1 MSQSFR
7 ITVNNQDYFFK
18 ILSPVNINNQT
29 EEIKVEIDKD
39 AVVNLKKVAETWQE
53 GIEQFPK
60 QEVVQAILK
69 AICLRFRV

>member
-7 ITVNNQDYFFK
+7 ISVNNQDYFFK

-69 AICLRFRV
+69 AICLRFRI

>member
-7 ITVNNQDYFFK
+7 ITVNNQDYFFR

-29 EEIKVEIDKD
+29 AEIKVEIDKD
-39 AVVNLKKVAETWQE
+39 AVVSIRKVAETWQE

-60 QEVVQAILK
+60 KEVIQAILK
-69 AICLRFRV
+69 AICLRFRI

>member
-7 ITVNNQDYFFK
+7 ITVNNQDYFFR

-29 EEIKVEIDKD
+29 AEIKVEIDKD
-39 AVVNLKKVAETWQE
+39 VVVNLKKVAETWQE

>member
-7 ITVNNQDYFFK
+7 ITVNNQDYFFR

-29 EEIKVEIDKD
+29 AEIKVEIDKD
-39 AVVNLKKVAETWQE
+39 AVVSIRKVAETWQE

-60 QEVVQAILK
+60 QEVIQAILK
-69 AICLRFRV
+69 AICLRFRI